1 MSKSRMPLFLCAGGA
16 GAVGYY
22 LYSAGGDPKV
32 AGDKMKID
40 AEKAREKLPG
50 NENAEKFGKDFGKD
64 AGAKIDDAI
73 ATARAKGEKIPD
85 WAQEGKDKLD
95 GLRDDA
101 KSRLSAGLDK
111 VNNSVD
117 QADRT
122 VEQKAAEAKGTVSGW
137 FGGKK

>member
-1 MSKSRMPLFLCAGGA
+1 LHTNIQAPPPPPYQRSCHTNRQPQ
-16 GAVGYY
+16 
-22 LYSAGGDPKV
+22 
-32 AGDKMKID
+32 
-40 AEKAREKLPG
+40 
-50 NENAEKFGKDFGKD
+50 
-64 AGAKIDDAI
+64 I

-95 GLRDDA
+95 GFRDDA
-101 KSRLSAGLDK
+101 KSKFNAGLDK
-111 VNNSVD
+111 VHNSVD

>member
-1 MSKSRMPLFLCAGGA
+1 MSKSRMPLYLCAGGV

-22 LYSAGGDPKV
+22 LYRAGGDPKV
-32 AGDKMKID
+32 AGDKIKID

-50 NENAEKFGKDFGKD
+50 NESAEKFGKDVGKD
-64 AGAKIDDAI
+64 AGSKVDEAI
-73 ATARAKGEKIPD
+73 ANARAKGEKIPE

-101 KSRLSAGLDK
+101 KSKFNAGRDK
-111 VNNSVD
+111 VNSGVD

-122 VEQKAAEAKGTVSGW
+122 VEQKAADAKGTVSGW
-137 FGGKK
+137 FGSKK